1 MKSLIFFSHNQKK
14 IKEVKNIFIKSN
26 LNIKN
31 LNNLNKI
38 KQPNENGRSFA
49 DNAKIKSLYG
59 YKKFNLPCFADD
71 SGICINA
78 LNKKPGI
85 QSKRF
90 LENFKNY
97 EGAFD
102 YIISKTKIKNEKRAF
117 FNTTICLTLNPA
129 HHIFFV
135 GKING
140 TISDKPRGVNGF
152 GYDPIFIPNSYEKT
166 LAEISVNE
174 KNKISHRSIAV
185 TKLINFLFS

>member
-14 IKEVKNIFIKSN
+14 IKEVKNIFIKNN
-26 LNIKN
+26 LHIKN

-38 KQPNENGRSFA
+38 KEPNENGRSFA

-117 FNTTICLTLNPA
+117 FNTTICLTLNLA

-152 GYDPIFIPNSYEKT
+152 GYDPIFVPNGLDKT
-166 LAEISVNE
+166 FAEMKSDK
-174 KNKISHRSIAV
+174 KNNVSHRMIALQ
-185 TKLINFLFS
+185 KMESFLFN

>member
-152 GYDPIFIPNSYEKT
+152 GYDPIFIPNGLDKT
-166 LAEISVNE
+166 FAEMKSDK
-174 KNKISHRSIAV
+174 KNNISHRMIALQ
-185 TKLINFLFS
+185 KMESFLFN

>member
-78 LNKKPGI
+78 LNNKPGI
-85 QSKRF
+85 KSKRF

-140 TISDKPRGVNGF
+140 TISHKPRGVNGF
-152 GYDPIFIPNSYEKT
+152 GYDPIFIPNGEDKT
-166 LAEISVNE
+166 FAEMKSDK
-174 KNKISHRSIAV
+174 KNDISHRMIALQ
-185 TKLINFLFS
+185 KMESFLFN

>member
-26 LNIKN
+26 LHIKN

-117 FNTTICLTLNPA
+117 FNTTICLTLNLA

-152 GYDPIFIPNSYEKT
+152 GYDPIFIPNGLDKT
-166 LAEISVNE
+166 FAEMKSDK
-174 KNKISHRSIAV
+174 KNNISHRMIALQ
-185 TKLINFLFS
+185 KMESFLFN

>member
-1 MKSLIFFSHNQKK
+1 MKSLIFFFNNQKK

-26 LNIKN
+26 LHIKN

-117 FNTTICLTLNPA
+117 FNTTICLTLNLA

-152 GYDPIFIPNSYEKT
+152 GYDPIFIPNGLDKT
-166 LAEISVNE
+166 FAEMKSDK
-174 KNKISHRSIAV
+174 KNNISHRMIALQ
-185 TKLINFLFS
+185 KMESFLFN

>member
-1 MKSLIFFSHNQKK
+1 MNSLIFFSNNQKK
-14 IKEVKNIFIKSN
+14 IEEVKKIFIKSN
-26 LNIKN
+26 LHIKN

-38 KQPNENGRSFA
+38 KEPSENGRSFA

-59 YKKFNLPCFADD
+59 YKKFNMPCFADD

-85 QSKRF
+85 KSRRF

-97 EGAFD
+97 KEAFD
-102 YIISKTKIKNEKRAF
+102 YIIYKTKIKNDKEAF
-117 FNTTICLTLNPA
+117 FSTTICLTLNLN

-152 GYDPIFIPNSYEKT
+152 GYDPIFIPNGADRT
-166 LAEISVNE
+166 FAEMKSDK
-174 KNKISHRSIAV
+174 KNDISHRMIALQ
-185 TKLINFLFS
+185 KMESFLFN

>member
-14 IKEVKNIFIKSN
+14 IKEVKKIFIKSN
-26 LNIKN
+26 LHIKN

-38 KQPNENGRSFA
+38 TEPNESGHSFA
-49 DNAKIKSLYG
+49 DNAKIKSLCG
-59 YKKFNLPCFADD
+59 YKNFNLPCFADD

-90 LENFKNY
+90 LEKFKNSK
-97 EGAFD
+97 EAFD
-102 YIISKTKIKNEKRAF
+102 YIISKTIIKNDKRAF
-117 FNTTICLTLNPA
+117 FNTTICLTLNLT

-152 GYDPIFIPNSYEKT
+152 GYDPIFIPNGLNKT
-166 LAEISVNE
+166 FAEIKSDK
-174 KNKISHRSIAV
+174 KNAISHRMIALQ
-185 TKLINFLFS
+185 KMESFLFN

>member
-78 LNKKPGI
+78 LNNKPGI
-85 QSKRF
+85 KSKRF

-152 GYDPIFIPNSYEKT
+152 GYDPIFIPNGEDKT
-166 LAEISVNE
+166 FAEMKSDK
-174 KNKISHRSIAV
+174 KNDISHRMIALQ
-185 TKLINFLFS
+185 KMESFLFN

>member
-14 IKEVKNIFIKSN
+14 IKEVKNIFIKNN
-26 LNIKN
+26 LHIKN

-38 KQPNENGRSFA
+38 KEPIENGRSFA
-49 DNAKIKSLYG
+49 ENAKIKSLYG

-85 QSKRF
+85 HSKRF

-97 EGAFD
+97 KEAFN
-102 YIISKTKIKNEKRAF
+102 YIISKTKIKNDKRAF

-152 GYDPIFIPNSYEKT
+152 GYDPIFVPNGLDKT
-166 LAEISVNE
+166 FAEMKSDK
-174 KNKISHRSIAV
+174 KNNVSHRMIALQ
-185 TKLINFLFS
+185 KMESFLFN

>member
-26 LNIKN
+26 LHIKN

-38 KQPNENGRSFA
+38 KEPNENGRSFA

-117 FNTTICLTLNPA
+117 FNTTICLTLNLA

-152 GYDPIFIPNSYEKT
+152 GYDPIFVPNGLDKT
-166 LAEISVNE
+166 FAEMKSDK
-174 KNKISHRSIAV
+174 KNNVSHRMIALQ
-185 TKLINFLFS
+185 KMESFLFN

>member
-1 MKSLIFFSHNQKK
+1 LKSLIFFSHNQKK
-14 IKEVKNIFIKSN
+14 IKEVKNIFIKNN
-26 LNIKN
+26 LHIKN

-38 KQPNENGRSFA
+38 KEPNENGRSFA

-97 EGAFD
+97 EEAFD
-102 YIISKTKIKNEKRAF
+102 YIISKTKIKNDKRAF

-152 GYDPIFIPNSYEKT
+152 GYDPIFVPNGLDKT
-166 LAEISVNE
+166 FAEMKSDK
-174 KNKISHRSIAV
+174 KNNVSHRMIALQ
-185 TKLINFLFS
+185 KMESFLFN

>member
-26 LNIKN
+26 LHIKN

-38 KQPNENGRSFA
+38 KEPNENGCSFA

-97 EGAFD
+97 EEAFD
-102 YIISKTKIKNEKRAF
+102 YIISKTKIKNDTRAF

-129 HHIFFV
+129 HHIFFI

-152 GYDPIFIPNSYEKT
+152 GYDPIFVPNGLDKT
-166 LAEISVNE
+166 FAEMKSDK
-174 KNKISHRSIAV
+174 KNNVSHRMIALQ
-185 TKLINFLFS
+185 KMESFLFN

>member
-26 LNIKN
+26 LHIKN

-38 KQPNENGRSFA
+38 KEPNENGRSFA

-97 EGAFD
+97 EEAFD
-102 YIISKTKIKNEKRAF
+102 YIISKTKIKNDKRAF
-117 FNTTICLTLNPA
+117 FNTTICLTTNLA

-152 GYDPIFIPNSYEKT
+152 GYDPIFIPNGLDKT
-166 LAEISVNE
+166 FAEMQSDK
-174 KNKISHRSIAV
+174 KNYISHRMIAL
-185 TKLINFLFS
+185 KKMESFLFN